1 MRQDRSRISRPV
13 ERYHLRDRS
22 VRDRIYRENNQLNQ
36 EIRDAAEAYFN
47 ELEGEH
53 N

>member
-1 MRQDRSRISRPV
+1 MGQDRIRISRPI

-22 VRDRIYRENNQLNQ
+22 IRDRIYREDDQINQ

-47 ELEGEH
+47 ELEGE
-53 N
+53 NN

>member
-1 MRQDRSRISRPV
+1 
-13 ERYHLRDRS
+13 LRDIS
-22 VRDRIYRENNQLNQ
+22 IRDRIYREDDQINQ

-47 ELEGEH
+47 ELEEEI